1 MLFRVLA
8 VTAVVLLLA
17 QPAVP
22 DSPPPKLHGQTL
34 DDEAILLPDAAS
46 GKVTLLLVGASR
58 KGGELTGVWKDHFL
72 TDFGSNPHATYYVI
86 ALLENVSASDEIV
99 WKRYLGMRDDSLP
112 GVLLLDE
119 SGRPRWSYSGV
130 YDPEHYRAL
139 KMMITAALEDP

>member
-1 MLFRVLA
+1 MIRRGTLVSQRSQV
-8 VTAVVLLLA
+8 VT
-17 QPAVP
+17 
-22 DSPPPKLHGQTL
+22 
-34 DDEAILLPDAAS
+34 
-46 GKVTLLLVGASR
+46 
-58 KGGELTGVWKDHFL
+58 
-72 TDFGSNPHATYYVI
+72 
-86 ALLENVSASDEIV
+86 SASDEIV